1 IKQAELYYKKVERED
16 NAKAYASAQL
26 NLGTIYEYDK
36 EDIKQAE
43 LYYNKVEREDNAEA
57 YALAQLNLG
66 RIYHFNED
74 KKNIAEA
81 ELYYKKV
88 EREDNAKAYAL
99 AQFNLGRIYHFNE
112 DKKNIAEAKEYYNS
126 VKKEDNARV
135 YAKAQFNLGRIYH
148 FNEDKKNIAE
158 AELYYNKVERE
169 DNAKAYASAQFF
181 LGTIYEYDKEDIKQ
195 AELYYN
201 KVEREDNAKA
211 YALAQFNLGRI
222 YYFNEDKK
230 NIAEAKEYY
239 NRVKK
244 EDNAEVYALA
254 QLNLGFIYQDD
265 KNDPELAVQFFSQAR
280 DSGVPLISSYANY
293 CLGEY
298 FYFNQ
303 KEKYYEKSKNYYQL
317 VNYSNRTIYLNL
329 DIFKAYIVAQIMLAV
344 SNIEENDLFKTKE
357 ERDNLVIKPICQ
369 IRKLTEKIQKE
380 LLVTFKLDESES
392 EQGQQFERR
401 VAHYTNPSVLFE
413 LLKNDSHV
421 RLNVVDFMN
430 DPTENQLLSNWLG
443 MNNDPNSEIKSF
455 LTSFTFNHNCLNQFR
470 LYGNEN
476 NIIGSGVSLV
486 FNQFFFGKK
495 VESSINPDSVALL
508 SYDTKVKVTKS
519 DSEENKDKDDGD
531 SNNICSLELLPLFRC
546 LYFDPNSKY
555 ISIAKR
561 NKFSFYLEHQG
572 SPPETIEDQWN
583 NYIDSLGEEG
593 KIAKIRVN
601 LNKIR
606 KIITALKAKE
616 ELKALSNLDQL
627 INLAIMPIS
636 CLIKHAAF
644 EDEDECRMIY
654 ITHIADKKIQAPANY
669 DYANS
674 LFVNYGQKVE
684 GYLDKIY
691 LGPQCQPYH
700 KLWITNHVRRPKS
713 ESKLKHIKV
722 VQSEMPL
729 R

>member
-1 IKQAELYYKKVERED
+1 NIE
-16 NAKAYASAQL
+16 
-26 NLGTIYEYDK
+26 
-36 EDIKQAE
+36 QAE
-43 LYYNKVEREDNAEA
+43 LYYNKVKKEDNA
-57 YALAQLNLG
+57 G
-66 RIYHFNED
+66 
-74 KKNIAEA
+74 
-81 ELYYKKV
+81 
-88 EREDNAKAYAL
+88 AYAL
-99 AQFNLGRIYHFNE
+99 AQFNLGRIYHFN
-112 DKKNIAEAKEYYNS
+112 K
-126 VKKEDNARV
+126 
-135 YAKAQFNLGRIYH
+135 
-148 FNEDKKNIAE
+148 DKKNIAE

-169 DNAKAYASAQFF
+169 DNA
-181 LGTIYEYDKEDIKQ
+181 
-195 AELYYN
+195 
-201 KVEREDNAKA
+201 
-211 YALAQFNLGRI
+211 
-222 YYFNEDKK
+222 
-230 NIAEAKEYY
+230 
-239 NRVKK
+239 
-244 EDNAEVYALA
+244 EVYALA
-254 QLNLGFIYQDD
+254 QCNLGRIYQDEKNEPKKAYKAFLQCCNSNNPVIFNVANCALGDFVYFD
-265 KNDPELAVQFFSQAR
+265 KKTTNSKPALAG
-280 DSGVPLISSYANY
+280 D
-293 CLGEY
+293 
-298 FYFNQ
+298 
-303 KEKYYEKSKNYYQL
+303 YYQK
-317 VNYSNRTIYLNL
+317 VG
-329 DIFKAYIVAQIMLAV
+329 YINELFENFVIAQIMLAV
-344 SNIEENDLFKTKE
+344 SNIEENDLFKTRE
-357 ERDNLVIKPICQ
+357 ERDKLVIKPICQ

-380 LLVTFKLDESES
+380 LLVTFKLGKSKS
-392 EQGQQFERR
+392 KPAQQFERR

-486 FNQFFFGKK
+486 FNESFFGKE
-495 VESSINPDSVALL
+495 VENSINPDSVALL

-519 DSEENKDKDDGD
+519 DSEENKDDGD
-531 SNNICSLELLPLFRC
+531 SNNICSLEPLPLFRC

-572 SPPETIEDQWN
+572 SPPKTIEEEWN
-583 NYIDSLGEEG
+583 NYIDSLGEED
-593 KIAKIRVN
+593 KIAKIRNN

-606 KIITALKAKE
+606 EIIKKLKGKKK
-616 ELKALSNLDQL
+616 LKALSNLDQL

-654 ITHIADKKIQAPANY
+654 ITHIADKKIQAPADY

-700 KLWITNHVRRPKS
+700 KLWITNHVRRSKS

>member
-1 IKQAELYYKKVERED
+1 MEKTTIDQQIEQLKKITREDDIEKYTDAQFQLAKIYYLDKNDIEQAEICLLKIDKQANPKAYASAQFNLGFIYQADKDNIEQAEKYYKKVEKKD
-16 NAKAYASAQL
+16 NAKAYAKAQF
-26 NLGTIYEYDK
+26 NLGQIYCLGKDNIGRAEKYYKKVKKEDNAEAYAKAQFNLGQIYRIDK

-43 LYYNKVEREDNAEA
+43 LYYNKVE
-57 YALAQLNLG
+57 
-66 RIYHFNED
+66 
-74 KKNIAEA
+74 
-81 ELYYKKV
+81 
-88 EREDNAKAYAL
+88 
-99 AQFNLGRIYHFNE
+99 
-112 DKKNIAEAKEYYNS
+112 
-126 VKKEDNARV
+126 
-135 YAKAQFNLGRIYH
+135 
-148 FNEDKKNIAE
+148 
-158 AELYYNKVERE
+158 
-169 DNAKAYASAQFF
+169 
-181 LGTIYEYDKEDIKQ
+181 
-195 AELYYN
+195 
-201 KVEREDNAKA
+201 
-211 YALAQFNLGRI
+211 
-222 YYFNEDKK
+222 
-230 NIAEAKEYY
+230 
-239 NRVKK
+239 K

-265 KNDPELAVQFFSQAR
+265 KNDPELAFQFFSQAC

-303 KEKYYEKSKNYYQL
+303 KEKDYQKSKRYYQL

-344 SNIEENDLFKTKE
+344 SNIEENDLFKTRE

-369 IRKLTEKIQKE
+369 IREFTEEIQQQ

-486 FNQFFFGKK
+486 FNESFFGKE
-495 VESSINPDSVALL
+495 VENSINPDSVALL

-531 SNNICSLELLPLFRC
+531 SNNICSLEPLPLFRC

-572 SPPETIEDQWN
+572 SPPEAIEEEWN
-583 NYIDSLGEEG
+583 NYIDSLGEED
-593 KIAKIRVN
+593 KIAKIRNN

-606 KIITALKAKE
+606 NIIKVLKAKE

-654 ITHIADKKIQAPANY
+654 ITHIADKKIQAPAHY
-669 DYANS
+669 AYANS

-684 GYLDKIY
+684 GSLDKIY

-700 KLWITNHVRRPKS
+700 KLWITNHVRRSKSESNHVRLSKS